1 MDKVV
6 IDRVTY
12 KVTDD
17 LGFIH
22 SLGCYARAVETPH
35 GPRIAACPAGGEW
48 AILWFAAP
56 ADDGPRLLSD
66 D

>member
-6 IDRVTY
+6 IDRVIY
-12 KVTDD
+12 KVTEN

-22 SLGCYARAVETPH
+22 SLGCYAQAVETPH

-48 AILWFAAP
+48 SILWCFAP
-56 ADDGPRLLSD
+56 ADDGPRLRMG
-66 D
+66 